1 MSTNAA
7 PQNVSTAEKGDG
19 RGVAERPVW
28 QRILTTG
35 GAWVL
40 LLDLALI
47 LLFTVLS
54 PDHVFFSVQNLRNQL
69 LNGSEGLLLA
79 LAMAMLLGAGLFDLS
94 VGANLVLSSVVGAIV
109 MLAVAGGE
117 AQPLQAAGVVEL
129 TNVPVAIVAGF
140 IACLVT
146 GALFGVVNG
155 VLIAYL
161 RVNSL
166 IATLGTLSIGTGL
179 AFVITN
185 GGDIGGLPPEIQS
198 GFGLYRLG
206 GILPLPA
213 LVAIA
218 VAILMWAMFRYTK
231 FGLDTLAIGSSRLA
245 AERAGLK
252 VKRHIVQLAA
262 TAGGLA
268 GLAGFINL
276 SHYAA
281 TTSLGHASDSLAAV
295 TAAVIGGT
303 ALMGGRVSIL
313 GTFWGNALAGIL
325 ISGLVIIGVVAFY
338 QLIAIGTVLIVA
350 VAIDQYRNRR
360 RETW

>member
-1 MSTNAA
+1 MTLQPTKSDAETDVRAVSERAA
-7 PQNVSTAEKGDG
+7 
-19 RGVAERPVW
+19 W
-28 QRILTTG
+28 QRILLTG
-35 GAWVL
+35 GVWVL
-40 LLDLALI
+40 LLDLFLVGV
-47 LLFTVLS
+47 FTVLS
-54 PDHVFFSVQNLRNQL
+54 PYHVFFSVQNLQNQL

-94 VGANLVLSSVVGAIV
+94 VGANLVFSSVMGAIV
-109 MLAVAGGE
+109 LLNVAGGE
-117 AQPLQAAGVVEL
+117 AQPLQAAAAVTL
-129 TNVPVAIVAGF
+129 ANVPFAIFMGF
-140 IACLVT
+140 LTCVVT

-155 VLIAYL
+155 LLIAYL

-198 GFGLYRLG
+198 GFGLYKVAG
-206 GILPLPA
+206 FLPLPA
-213 LVAIA
+213 IVAVTA
-218 VAILMWAMFRYTK
+218 GVLMWAMFRYTR
-231 FGLDTLAIGSSRLA
+231 FGLNTLAIGSSRLA

-252 VKRHIVQLAA
+252 VKRHIVKLTALAGA
-262 TAGGLA
+262 LA

-281 TTSLGHASDSLAAV
+281 TTSLGHSSDSLAAV

-303 ALMGGRVSIL
+303 ALAGGKVSII

-325 ISGLVIIGVVAFY
+325 ISGLVVIGVVAYY
-338 QLIAIGTVLIVA
+338 QLIAIGGVLIIA
-350 VAIDQYRNRR
+350 VAIDQYRNRG

>member
-1 MSTNAA
+1 MTISPGNSTVPAQEA
-7 PQNVSTAEKGDG
+7 GDN
-19 RGVAERPVW
+19 RAVAERPTW
-28 QRILTTG
+28 QRILLTG

-40 LLDLALI
+40 LLDIVLI
-47 LLFTVLS
+47 GIFTALS
-54 PDHVFFSVQNLRNQL
+54 PGYVFFSLQNLQNQL

-94 VGANLVLSSVVGAIV
+94 VGANLVLSSVIGAIV
-109 MLAVAGGE
+109 LLQVAGGE
-117 AQPLQAAGVVEL
+117 AQPLQAAEAVVL
-129 TNVPVAIVAGF
+129 QNIPLAIVAGF
-140 IACLVT
+140 LACILSGV
-146 GALFGVVNG
+146 LFGLVNG

-166 IATLGTLSIGTGL
+166 IATLGTLSMGTGI

-198 GFGLYRLG
+198 GFGLFKDG
-206 GILPLPA
+206 GVLPLPA
-213 LVAIA
+213 IFVGVVAI
-218 VAILMWAMFRYTK
+218 IIWAMFRFTR
-231 FGLDTLAIGSSRLA
+231 FGLNTLAIGSSRLA
-245 AERAGLK
+245 AERAGLN
-252 VKRHIVQLAA
+252 VKRHIVKLTA

-276 SHYAA
+276 GHYAA

-303 ALMGGRVSIL
+303 SMAGGKISVI
-313 GTFWGNALAGIL
+313 GTVWGNALAGIL
-325 ISGLVIIGVVAFY
+325 ISGLVIVGVVSYY
-338 QLIAIGTVLIVA
+338 QLIAIGAVLIIA
-350 VAIDQYRNRR
+350 VAIDQYRNRG